1 MRRPGFFRKRP
12 AVTNEDLAGI
22 QRALHESKAQRAIL
36 EQALLEVRQGI
47 VVISADEAIAFTNP
61 ASDQLI
67 RPGPTLSRLAPH
79 SLQSL
84 VRKAREQGATFEH
97 ELEIGHPARIVV
109 ATASPL
115 NDQRVLLVL
124 NDVTEIRR
132 VEAVRRDFV
141 AAASHELKTPIAA
154 VLASVEALQLALERD
169 SAAAESF
176 ATQIETSARQ
186 LGRLVSDLLD
196 LSRLEGQPTSQ
207 DEVRLDELVKEE
219 LASMSDRAQAGGI
232 ELASQ
237 TVPVGV
243 SGSRSDLG
251 LALRNL
257 LDNAVRHTPRGGK
270 VQVEVA
276 ADGQRVTLDVIDTG
290 EGISSRDLP
299 RVFERFYRVDSAR
312 ARATGGTGLGLAI
325 VRHVVESHGG
335 TIGASSVL
343 GEGSTFSIR
352 LRLHPGSDSG
362 SGAHEI

>member
-1 MRRPGFFRKRP
+1 MRWPGFFRKRP
-12 AVTNEDLAGI
+12 EVTNEELAPI
-22 QRALHESKAQRAIL
+22 QDVLNESEAQRAIL

-47 VVISADEAIAFTNP
+47 VVISADEAIAFSNP

-79 SLQSL
+79 GLQSL
-84 VRKAREQGATFEH
+84 VRKARDQGATIEY

-154 VLASVEALQLALERD
+154 VLASVEALQLALDRD

-176 ATQIETSARQ
+176 ATQIEASARQ

-196 LSRLEGQPTSQ
+196 LSRLEAQPTSQ

-219 LASMSDRAQAGGI
+219 LASMLDRAQAGGI

-243 SGSRSDLG
+243 SGSRSDLA

-257 LDNAVRHTPRGGK
+257 LDNALRYTPRGGK
-270 VQVEVA
+270 VRVEVA
-276 ADGQRVTLDVIDTG
+276 ADGEGVTLDVTDTG

-312 ARATGGTGLGLAI
+312 SRATGGTGLGLAI

-335 TIGASSVL
+335 TIGAASVL

-362 SGAHEI
+362 SGAHGL